1 MPKKLL
7 FQRSDLE
14 ALTGYLHRFALLK
27 LRDDELAKDAVQD
40 TLVAALENRAS
51 FAGKS
56 TLKTWLTAI
65 LKFKIIDAIRRQA
78 REPAFSAL
86 SEHGPEEIEEWLE
99 DESNPFTQTAP
110 VWERPEAAFEEKEF
124 WRIFESGLALL
135 PGKTQRVFVM
145 RDVMGHTTDEIC
157 KELKI
162 TETNCW
168 VILHRARMGMRQYL
182 NENWFLTTGSDT
194 PRGLLGDLATPIP
207 GAGSRTYSDGNRST
221 QTALR
226 ALWRVPGALRRAT
239 IRT

>member
-1 MPKKLL
+1 MSKKAL
-7 FQRSDLE
+7 FQSAELE
-14 ALTGYLHRFALLK
+14 SLTGYLHRFALLK
-27 LRDDELAKDAVQD
+27 LRDDDLARDAVQD

-65 LKFKIIDAIRRQA
+65 LKFKIIDLIRRQA
-78 REPAFSAL
+78 KEPTFSTLAK
-86 SEHGPEEIEEWLE
+86 SDAEDIEDWLE
-99 DESNPFTQTAP
+99 DENSPFTQVAP

-124 WRIFESGLALL
+124 WRIFEFGLVRL
-135 PGKTQRVFVM
+135 PSKTQHVFVM
-145 RDVMGHTTDEIC
+145 RDVLGHSTEEIC

-182 NENWFLTTGSDT
+182 NENWFQTIASDRINA
-194 PRGLLGDLATPIP
+194 PGGLLGDFAVAIP
-207 GAGSRTYSDGNRST
+207 SAGPRTYPRGDRST

-226 ALWRVPGALRRAT
+226 AL
-239 IRT
+239 

>member
-1 MPKKLL
+1 VPKKPL
-7 FQRSDLE
+7 FQRADLE

-40 TLVAALENRAS
+40 ALVAALENRAS

-65 LKFKIIDAIRRQA
+65 LKFKIIDIIRRQA
-78 REPAFSAL
+78 REPAFSAM
-86 SEHGPEEIEEWLE
+86 SDNDHEDIEVWLE
-99 DESNPFTQTAP
+99 GETSPFTQAAP

-124 WRIFESGLALL
+124 WRIFEAGLALL

-145 RDVMGHTTDEIC
+145 RDVMGNTTGEIC

-182 NENWFLTTGSDT
+182 NENWFLTPADSACTGL
-194 PRGLLGDLATPIP
+194 PGGLTTAIP
-207 GAGSRTYSDGNRST
+207 GVGPRTFARGSRST

-226 ALWRVPGALRRAT
+226 VL
-239 IRT
+239 

>member
-1 MPKKLL
+1 MAKKAL
-7 FQRSDLE
+7 FHSDELE
-14 ALTGYLHRFALLK
+14 SLTGYLHRFALKK
-27 LRDDELAKDAVQD
+27 LRDDDLARDAVQD

-65 LKFKIIDAIRRQA
+65 LKFKIIDLIRRQA
-78 REPAFSAL
+78 KEPTFSAMAE
-86 SEHGPEEIEEWLE
+86 SGAENIDDWLE
-99 DESNPFTQTAP
+99 RESSPVTRAVP

-124 WRIFESGLALL
+124 WRVFEAGLALL

-145 RDVMGHTTDEIC
+145 RDVLGHSTEEIC

-182 NENWFLTTGSDT
+182 NENWFSTNGLEHAENAG
-194 PRGLLGDLATPIP
+194 GLLGDFALAVP
-207 GAGSRTYSDGNRST
+207 GARSRTYVRGSRST
-221 QTALR
+221 ETARR
-226 ALWRVPGALRRAT
+226 AL
-239 IRT
+239 

>member
-1 MPKKLL
+1 MPKEAL
-7 FQRSDLE
+7 FQSAELE
-14 ALTGYLHRFALLK
+14 SLTGYLHRFALLK
-27 LRDDELAKDAVQD
+27 LRDDDLARDAVQD

-65 LKFKIIDAIRRQA
+65 LKFKIIDLIRRQA
-78 REPAFSAL
+78 KEPTFSTLAK
-86 SEHGPEEIEEWLE
+86 SDAEDIEDWLE
-99 DESNPFTQTAP
+99 DENNPFTQAAP

-135 PGKTQRVFVM
+135 PAKTQHVFVM
-145 RDVMGHTTDEIC
+145 RDVLGHSTEEIC

-182 NENWFLTTGSDT
+182 HENWFLATESNGNSA
-194 PRGLLGDLATPIP
+194 PAGMLGDLAVAIP
-207 GAGSRTYSDGNRST
+207 SARPRTYPRRDRST
-221 QTALR
+221 ETALR
-226 ALWRVPGALRRAT
+226 AL
-239 IRT
+239 

>member
-1 MPKKLL
+1 MPKKPL
-7 FQRSDLE
+7 FQRADLE
-14 ALTGYLHRFALLK
+14 SLTGYLHRFALLK

-86 SEHGPEEIEEWLE
+86 ADSDGEDIEDWLE
-99 DESNPFTQTAP
+99 DESNPFTQAAP

-124 WRIFESGLALL
+124 WRIFEAGLGFL

-145 RDVMGHTTDEIC
+145 RDVMGNTTEEIC

-182 NENWFLTTGSDT
+182 NDNWFLTAGNGAAT
-194 PRGLLGDLATPIP
+194 GLLGSLATPVP
-207 GAGSRTYSDGNRST
+207 GPGPRTYAGGNRST
-221 QTALR
+221 ETALR
-226 ALWRVPGALRRAT
+226 AL
-239 IRT
+239 

>member
-1 MPKKLL
+1 MPKKAL
-7 FQRSDLE
+7 FQRADLE
-14 ALTGYLHRFALLK
+14 PLTGYLHRFALMK

-65 LKFKIIDAIRRQA
+65 LKFKVIDTIRRQA
-78 REPAFSAL
+78 REPAFSSLADNDG
-86 SEHGPEEIEEWLE
+86 EDIEDWLE
-99 DESNPFTQTAP
+99 DETSPFTQTAP
-110 VWERPEAAFEEKEF
+110 VWERPESAFEEKEF
-124 WRIFESGLALL
+124 WRIFEAGLGLL

-145 RDVMGHTTDEIC
+145 RDVMGNTTEEIC

-182 NENWFLTTGSDT
+182 NDNWFLTAENGAAS
-194 PRGLLGDLATPIP
+194 GLLGRFATPVP
-207 GAGSRTYSDGNRST
+207 GAGSRTYAGGNRST
-221 QTALR
+221 ETALR
-226 ALWRVPGALRRAT
+226 AL
-239 IRT
+239 

>member
-1 MPKKLL
+1 MPKKFL
-7 FQRSDLE
+7 FQRADLE
-14 ALTGYLHRFALLK
+14 TLTGYLHRFALLK

-65 LKFKIIDAIRRQA
+65 LKFKIIDIIRRQA

-86 SEHGPEEIEEWLE
+86 SENDGEDIEDWLE
-99 DESNPFTQTAP
+99 DKTSPFTQAAP

-124 WRIFESGLALL
+124 WRIFEAGLALL

-145 RDVMGHTTDEIC
+145 RDVMGHTTDDIC

-182 NENWFLTTGSDT
+182 NENWFHTSTES
-194 PRGLLGDLATPIP
+194 PCPGLPSGLATSIS
-207 GAGSRTYSDGNRST
+207 GVGSRTYAGGSRST
-221 QTALR
+221 ETALR
-226 ALWRVPGALRRAT
+226 AL
-239 IRT
+239 